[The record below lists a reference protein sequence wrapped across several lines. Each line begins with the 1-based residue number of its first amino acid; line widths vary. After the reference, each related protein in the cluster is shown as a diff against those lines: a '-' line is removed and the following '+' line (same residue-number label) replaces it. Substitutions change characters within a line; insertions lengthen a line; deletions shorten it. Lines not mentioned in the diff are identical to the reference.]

1 MLGAYLS
8 VLLAHRVKSRLGAV
22 FLSAVPLGMLTL
34 AIVLCIQEWT
44 GSLQAAGS
52 VSGLFGLGN
61 AVGLGLQGWLMDR
74 AGSRAVVVAAGS
86 VCTAALIG
94 FALAGTLGGS
104 LWLVAVLAGIA
115 GVSIPAITTAVR
127 AWLRFTFS
135 DESLRSTSYALLTAL
150 FRGAVAIGP
159 LLVSLALIMYG
170 PTLAVGMAAVMIMAA
185 TLVYVLTG
193 DQQRHHRVSQP
204 DAPRESPLVSAGLRT
219 LLVAA
224 ALEGLAVGVT
234 AVAIPGVMS
243 AAGVAVLA
251 GLGFAALALGQ
262 VLGALVFGS
271 RPWPGPRWLRLP
283 VIQAIAALVAG
294 LIYLVS
300 QQPWLLV
307 VVMLAAGFTMAPI
320 SVLKSALLDD
330 VAPNKALARSYS
342 MLVASGLVS
351 AAAGNALA
359 GNLAEL
365 TGVNGL
371 LLLPVITL
379 GLASA
384 WTTSRH
390 HTLKPDTG
398 STNA

>member
-1 MLGAYLS
+1 MLGAYSS
-8 VLLAHRVKSRLGAV
+8 VLLTHRVTSRLVAV
-22 FLSAVPLGMLTL
+22 VLSAIPLGMLSLTV
-34 AIVLCIQEWT
+34 VLCIQEWT
-44 GSLQAAGS
+44 GSLRAAGS

-74 AGSRAVVVAAGS
+74 VGSRTVVLTAGSL
-86 VCTAALIG
+86 CTTALTG
-94 FALAGTLGGS
+94 FALAGSLGGS
-104 LWLVAVLAGIA
+104 LWIVAVLAGVA

-135 DESLRSTSYALLTAL
+135 SESLQSTSYALLAAL

-159 LLVSLALIMYG
+159 VLVSLALLMHG
-170 PTLAVGMAAVMIMAA
+170 PTLAVGMAAVMILAA
-185 TLVYVLTG
+185 TLVYALTG
-193 DQQRHHRVSQP
+193 GQQTQHRVSRSEV
-204 DAPRESPLVSAGLRT
+204 PRDTPLVSAGLRT

-224 ALEGLAVGVT
+224 ALEGSAVGVT

-243 AAGVAVLA
+243 AAGAAVLA

-271 RPWPGPRWLRLP
+271 RDWPGPRRLQLP
-283 VIQAIAALVAG
+283 VMQTITALVAG
-294 LIYLVS
+294 LLFLVS
-300 QQPWLLV
+300 EEPWLLV
-307 VVMLAAGFTMAPI
+307 AVMLAAGFTMAPI
-320 SVLKSALLDD
+320 SVLKSAMLDD
-330 VAPNKALARSYS
+330 VAPQRALARSYS
-342 MLVASGLVS
+342 TLVATGLVS

-359 GNLAEL
+359 GNAAAL

-384 WTTSRH
+384 WTAARH
-390 HTLKPDTG
+390 HTLKLSSGDT
-398 STNA
+398 

>member
-8 VLLAHRVKSRLGAV
+8 VLLAQRVKSRLAAV
-22 FLSAVPLGMLTL
+22 VLSAVPLGMLTL
-34 AIVLCIQEWT
+34 AIVLCVQEWT
-44 GSLQAAGS
+44 GSLRAAGS

-61 AVGLGLQGWLMDR
+61 AVGLGLQGWQMDR
-74 AGSRAVVVAAGS
+74 AGSRTVVMAAGS
-86 VCTAALIG
+86 VCTAALTG

-104 LWLVAVLAGIA
+104 LWIVAVLAGIA

-135 DESLRSTSYALLTAL
+135 DDSLRSTSYALLAAL
-150 FRGAVAIGP
+150 FRGAVAMGP
-159 LLVSLALIMYG
+159 VLVSLGLIMQG

-185 TLVYVLTG
+185 TLVYVITG
-193 DQQRHHRVSQP
+193 DRQTQHRASQP
-204 DAPRESPLVSAGLRT
+204 DAPPEGPLVSAGLRT

-224 ALEGLAVGVT
+224 GLEGLAVGVT

-243 AAGVAVLA
+243 VASAAVLA
-251 GLGFAALALGQ
+251 GLGFTALALGQ

-271 RPWPGPRWLRLP
+271 RLWPGPRWLQLP
-283 VIQAIAALVAG
+283 ALQAIAALVAG
-294 LIYLVS
+294 VIFLVS

-307 VVMLAAGFTMAPI
+307 VVMLVAGFTMAPI

-330 VAPNKALARSYS
+330 VAPHKALARSYS
-342 MLVASGLVS
+342 MLVATGLVS

-371 LLLPVITL
+371 LLLPVITF

-384 WTTSRH
+384 WTASRH

-398 STNA
+398 PSRA